1 MRLAKLRN
9 NRGVTLVEIIVVALL
24 LGVVASV
31 ALPRAMRTSPRQQLT
46 RATRQLARDL
56 ELVRTQ
62 AVSAKRQVR
71 VHFDVA
77 GGFYTAF
84 IDISTNRSGTINE
97 DEDEV
102 RQSRLVT
109 RGKSGGLPGVLLPTH
124 VKFASG
130 SASTGPLGGP
140 SGDPVPFTNDRVEFN
155 SRGMVFPL
163 GTQGTVFLTH
173 EEDATAVTAVTISGA
188 GAFEVWHYRNGS
200 WER

>member
-1 MRLAKLRN
+1 MSLKELRN
-9 NRGVTLVEIIVVALL
+9 NRGVTLVEVIVVALL

-31 ALPRAMRTSPRQQLT
+31 ALPRALRSSPRQQLT

-71 VHFDVA
+71 VHFDA
-77 GGFYTAF
+77 ASGFYTAF
-84 IDISTNRSGTINE
+84 MDISTTRSGTINE

-102 RQSRLVT
+102 RKSRMVT
-109 RGKSGGLPGVLLPTH
+109 RGKLAGIPGVSLPKNI
-124 VKFASG
+124 KFG
-130 SASTGPLGGP
+130 GGDASTGPLGGS

-173 EEDATAVTAVTISGA
+173 EDDASAVTAVTISGA
-188 GAFEVWHYRNGS
+188 GAFEVWHYRNGG